1 MNNDD
6 KNDLIVSLSMWVIYW
21 LIVIVVLKGLGL

>member
-6 KNDLIVSLSMWVIYW
+6 KNDLIVSLSMWAIYW
-21 LIVIVVLKGLGL
+21 LIIVVVLKVMEL